1 MIVRRQKNYSF
12 FDKIKNLFSSNKS
25 QKEIADSSATSTNKL
40 PIKTDYIT
48 FKEAYEKDYWPALV
62 VLGIKS
68 DSNKADGG
76 WTSFVNDWMK
86 GAGFFDKGGEL
97 IGIHELSKE
106 DNVNGKN
113 GANMLILEFS
123 KDTKVNSGT
132 RLVYGN
138 NFKWPED
145 VFCDYNSYY
154 TWYKSG
160 KELFD

>member
-1 MIVRRQKNYSF
+1 MKIIRQKNYSI
-12 FDKIKNLFSSNKS
+12 FDSLKNIFSSNKS
-25 QKEIADSSATSTNKL
+25 KEEISNTITTTKP
-40 PIKTDYIT
+40 PIKMDYIT
-48 FKEAYEKDYWPALV
+48 FKEGYEKDYWPALV

-68 DSNKADGG
+68 EYDKVDGG
-76 WTSFVNDWMK
+76 WTRFVNEFMR

-113 GANMLILEFS
+113 GANILVLEFS
-123 KDTKVNSGT
+123 KNTKINSGT
-132 RLVYGN
+132 RLAYGK